1 MKSKIFIP
9 ISPEEKEEKI
19 KEISWEL
26 YKKWIIE
33 NENDKIFIWDFLD
46 FISLKLPNKED
57 MRKEKRKVLEV
68 YYYWLF
74 LRKSLDNQPS
84 CFVNLIYNIFLKI
97 KKWKQEK
104 KK

>member
-9 ISPEEKEEKI
+9 ITWEEKKEKI
-19 KEISWEL
+19 KEIGVEL
-26 YKKWIIE
+26 YKKWILE
-33 NENDKIFIWDFLD
+33 NENDNIFIWHFLD
-46 FISLKLPNKED
+46 FVSWEFYNEED

-74 LRKSLDNQPS
+74 LRKPLDNQPS

-97 KKWKQEK
+97 KKWKQK
-104 KK
+104 KKK